1 MAGPVIAG
9 GGLPPLLPTPTR
21 CVFRSP
27 PPASYAAKIAGRA
40 SLSQN
45 WIDDKFR
52 GGGRAS
58 RSSRWVEDK
67 LLGRAGTS
75 TSGIERTSRPAWKD
89 GRNGAKR
96 AASRAPSADRFDK
109 KARPPT
115 EPEKEQHLAV
125 AELCWGKPRP
135 WPAQHLANCMECH
148 LVCVLISLEITFIS
162 TDGPP

>member
-1 MAGPVIAG
+1 
-9 GGLPPLLPTPTR
+9 
-21 CVFRSP
+21 
-27 PPASYAAKIAGRA
+27 
-40 SLSQN
+40 LSQN

-115 EPEKEQHLAV
+115 EPEKEQHLGKEAKTTEEGDALEFATERFAGSSFFV
-125 AELCWGKPRP
+125 PPHPSKLPIPIWVRSPEPSELPVPSFLK
-135 WPAQHLANCMECH
+135 AQQNL
-148 LVCVLISLEITFIS
+148 S
-162 TDGPP
+162 